1 MERRERDSNPRPS
14 CPGSDF
20 QDRRLKPL
28 GHPSIDLNIFPDEL
42 QSRNSVISS
51 FFIDI
56 NYHCDPLR
64 EVTILPKKVGL
75 INQIL
80 MLTGGLD
87 ESSPYVK
94 RRIINIYLT
103 TGRLDESSPYA
114 GNMKPKKGEIAT
126 FPSVARNDNLQVE
139 IATLRSQ

>member
-1 MERRERDSNPRPS
+1 
-14 CPGSDF
+14 
-20 QDRRLKPL
+20 
-28 GHPSIDLNIFPDEL
+28 
-42 QSRNSVISS
+42 
-51 FFIDI
+51 
-56 NYHCDPLR
+56 
-64 EVTILPKKVGL
+64 VGL